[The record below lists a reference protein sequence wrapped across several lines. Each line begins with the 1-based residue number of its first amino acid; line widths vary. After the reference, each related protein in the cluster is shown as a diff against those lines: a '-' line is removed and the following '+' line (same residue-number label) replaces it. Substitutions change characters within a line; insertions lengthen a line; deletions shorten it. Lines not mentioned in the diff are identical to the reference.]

1 MTYRFLR
8 TLTTPPVRAA
18 QSAFGVAISR
28 GVMEVEPSHVGFTE
42 LEPASHANA
51 PGSARARILP

>member
-42 LEPASHANA
+42 LEPAGHADI
-51 PGSARARILP
+51 PG